1 MNELEHGVLLIGG
14 LRTHQPAHAAAF
26 ADHPRCR
33 LIAVSAEPDMTEDRA
48 ALYRQ
53 LADRLGLPFIPHLD
67 KALARR
73 DVDIV
78 SSTPAVE
85 QRGDVAVRCLEA
97 GKHVYLDKPLAGSIE
112 DADAI
117 VAAAERS
124 PGRTQM
130 VTLNRADWVEAARRA
145 VTQGR
150 VGRLM
155 AVHAE
160 VLFAKGRAGTVPEGT
175 VRVEHPTPRHFT
187 YIEAKR
193 EMFDLGVYG
202 LAMVHALT
210 NLSAESV
217 FAHTGNY
224 FFAEHVSADVEDFGA
239 LALKLKGGLSATV
252 LGGRIGWM
260 SHPGSGP
267 QRIVLMGTEGTAVFD
282 GHEPRIELYNDEPD
296 FTAPPVDPLD
306 PMGMWAASSPR
317 SRRRPKQRW
326 ATLSDPITPMSR
338 DVTAFIDCIE
348 QGREPEMNA
357 AAAASIL
364 EVVFAGYLSAARGQE
379 ISLPLARS

>member
-1 MNELEHGVLLIGG
+1 MNGPEHGVLLVGG
-14 LRTHQPAHAAAF
+14 LRTHQPSHAAAF

-33 LIAVSAEPDMTEDRA
+33 LIAVSAEPDMTEDRS

-53 LADRLGLPFIPHLD
+53 LADRLGLPYLPDLD
-67 KALARR
+67 EALARD

-85 QRGDVAVRCLEA
+85 QRGDVTVRCLEA

-117 VAAAERS
+117 VAAAEQS

-130 VTLNRADWVEAARRA
+130 VTLNRAAWVEAARRA

-175 VRVEHPTPRHFT
+175 VRAEHPTPQRFT
-187 YIEAKR
+187 YVEAKR

-239 LALKLKGGLSATV
+239 LALKLKGGLTATV
-252 LGGRIGWM
+252 LGGRFGWT

-267 QRIVLMGTEGTAVFD
+267 QRIVLVGTEGTSVFD
-282 GHEPRIELYNDEPD
+282 GHKPRIELYNDEPD

-317 SRRRPKQRW
+317 FQRLPKQRW
-326 ATLSDPITPMSR
+326 VPLSGPASLMAR
-338 DVTAFIDCIE
+338 DVAAFVDCIE

-364 EVVFAGYLSAARGQE
+364 EVIFAGYLSAARRQE
-379 ISLPLARS
+379 IALPLTR